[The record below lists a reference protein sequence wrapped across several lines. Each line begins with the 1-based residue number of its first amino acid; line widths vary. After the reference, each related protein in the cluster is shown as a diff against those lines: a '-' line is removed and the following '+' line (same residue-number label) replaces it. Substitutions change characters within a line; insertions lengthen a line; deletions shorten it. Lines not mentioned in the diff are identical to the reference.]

1 MRNSTFLIFLLTLLS
16 VSLVSPSFSQGRDG
30 DDDDNDFAIIVKGG
44 LQDEMGCIDSQNPY
58 LATQIQI
65 TLFNLPYNPPVGDI
79 VVGLTCENCP
89 NGTIYSYPLNFQC
102 NEIEQRSECNC
113 PAPFVCTANASFD
126 FPEGFFMDFCE
137 DYGYENSIIEFTVE
151 LFEVQ
156 HVHHDLFNYVP
167 LIPEPTDCYGWFP
180 PCMNLDDDY
189 EPLTFGRC
197 VDCELIGNSANGTTN
212 RSTMK
217 ESNEKIM
224 LYPIPTTEELNISSE
239 ENTDFEITQIVN
251 PLGQNYSIVKGSNN
265 EAINIEHLPNGIYYL
280 VLKTLNGK
288 IVKSFVKN

>member
-1 MRNSTFLIFLLTLLS
+1 

-30 DDDDNDFAIIVKGG
+30 KDDDDNDFAIIVKGG
-44 LQDEMGCIDSQNPY
+44 LQDELGCIDPLDPY
-58 LATQIQI
+58 LGGTIQI
-65 TLFNLPYNPPVGDI
+65 TLFNLPYNPPEGDL
-79 VVGLTCENCP
+79 VVGLTFQDGP
-89 NGTIYSYPLNFQC
+89 NSFTTIYSKPLNFIC
-102 NEIEQRSECNC
+102 NEIDQRSDCNC
-113 PAPFVCTANASFD
+113 PQAIACSANAKFE
-126 FPEGFFMDFCE
+126 FPEGFFDEFCNNL
-137 DYGYENSIIEFTVE
+137 DSENTTIRFTVE
-151 LFEVQ
+151 VFEVQ
-156 HVHHDLFNYVP
+156 HVHHDLFNYIP
-167 LIPEPTDCYGWFP
+167 LVPEPTDCYGWFP

-197 VDCELIGNSANGTTN
+197 VDCELISNSANGTTN

-265 EAINIEHLPNGIYYL
+265 EAINIRHLPNGIYYL